1 LNRFIKLIKSELL
14 DLYVYNALNIGFALI
29 FIKLFIE
36 KFSMDDYGNYVYL
49 SSIAIFIS
57 ILLEFGGEQSSI
69 GIIKTSKNIKTQLS
83 SIFSLKLVLSVV
95 ISVLI
100 ICLFFNSALEMF
112 SYLVVINLFS
122 SLIPIWF
129 AQVLDKT
136 RPYVLTHFFY
146 ILAKIVVLLFYNNI
160 SYVLLFQI
168 YAFLSIIYA
177 CLLFTLYSDGI
188 SITRPMKKHSIKL
201 LSFSGISISNYI
213 FSISTIIG
221 VKLIFG
227 NSVLGLYNLYDK
239 GIKMI
244 SIVLTPVISTKSALF
259 IKTGKL
265 YLPNIKII
273 LIFILGLFM
282 ISIVYEYL
290 YINMFMNIKTHNF
303 GQLIIFITVILSILN
318 QYYLRFNLLKDNK
331 ISFVT
336 LVFIFSAFI
345 NLFTLYLINSLNI
358 STVYFLPFPELLIF
372 ISLGTYKVFL
382 KNRC

>member
-1 LNRFIKLIKSELL
+1 
-14 DLYVYNALNIGFALI
+14 
-29 FIKLFIE
+29 
-36 KFSMDDYGNYVYL
+36 
-49 SSIAIFIS
+49 
-57 ILLEFGGEQSSI
+57 
-69 GIIKTSKNIKTQLS
+69 
-83 SIFSLKLVLSVV
+83 
-95 ISVLI
+95 
-100 ICLFFNSALEMF
+100 
-112 SYLVVINLFS
+112 
-122 SLIPIWF
+122 
-129 AQVLDKT
+129 
-136 RPYVLTHFFY
+136 
-146 ILAKIVVLLFYNNI
+146 
-160 SYVLLFQI
+160 
-168 YAFLSIIYA
+168 
-177 CLLFTLYSDGI
+177 
-188 SITRPMKKHSIKL
+188 
-201 LSFSGISISNYI
+201 
-213 FSISTIIG
+213 
-221 VKLIFG
+221 
-227 NSVLGLYNLYDK
+227 
-239 GIKMI
+239 MI